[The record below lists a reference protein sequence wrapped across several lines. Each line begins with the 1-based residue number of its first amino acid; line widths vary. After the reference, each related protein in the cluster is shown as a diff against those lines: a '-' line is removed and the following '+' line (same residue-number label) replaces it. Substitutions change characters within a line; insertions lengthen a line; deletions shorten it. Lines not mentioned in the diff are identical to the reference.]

1 MTEGPNTV
9 NSIVRPADLGE
20 NGAMNHVV
28 LSIAALCALAA
39 CGPVSTYYKPGVSVS
54 RLDTD
59 RTNCQVSALSK
70 APVANQIRRE
80 PPIFVQGR
88 VICNKRGQCA
98 RQPGYWVEGDI
109 YTVDVNAGLRDR
121 VTDMCMAEK
130 GYEPVSIPRCS
141 QNVVQAAQPRQ
152 TVTLPTLTQSS
163 CVIPY
168 KDGRFQIVNPVTT
181 ASKS

>member
-1 MTEGPNTV
+1 MTEALYTV
-9 NSIVRPADLGE
+9 NSIVRRVDMRKTAG
-20 NGAMNHVV
+20 MNHGY
-28 LSIAALCALAA
+28 LSIVALCALVA

-80 PPIFVQGR
+80 PPVFVQGR
-88 VICNKRGQCA
+88 LICNKRGQCA
-98 RQPGYWVEGDI
+98 RQPGYWIDGDI
-109 YTVDVNAGLRDR
+109 YTVDVNAGLRDQ

-152 TVTLPTLTQSS
+152 TVTLPTLTASS